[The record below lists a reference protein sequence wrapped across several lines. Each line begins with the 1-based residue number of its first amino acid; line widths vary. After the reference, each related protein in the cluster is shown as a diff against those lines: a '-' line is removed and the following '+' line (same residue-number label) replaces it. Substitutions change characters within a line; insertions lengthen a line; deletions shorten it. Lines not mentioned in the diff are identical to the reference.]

1 MNEDGEINIIYAR
14 SDNYVIGMENDIPW
28 DIPTD
33 MQFFKDVT
41 KHHVIIMG
49 RKTYESIGR
58 ALPKRTN
65 IVITSKEI
73 NDENI
78 LTYSS
83 LEAAIDDH
91 QDEDIFIIGGA
102 KLYHEAFDH
111 ADHVYETEIFTV
123 IPCDGKEFETT
134 YLSGFDKDKW
144 ELMKVSDIYQENGYK
159 FVFKKYKRR

>member
-91 QDEDIFIIGGA
+91 QDEDQCA
-102 KLYHEAFDH
+102 KEGDH
-111 ADHVYETEIFTV
+111 LPIDPAWKAQVFPVYLQQSPVFTHAGCRHL
-123 IPCDGKEFETT
+123 P
-134 YLSGFDKDKW
+134 
-144 ELMKVSDIYQENGYK
+144 
-159 FVFKKYKRR
+159 